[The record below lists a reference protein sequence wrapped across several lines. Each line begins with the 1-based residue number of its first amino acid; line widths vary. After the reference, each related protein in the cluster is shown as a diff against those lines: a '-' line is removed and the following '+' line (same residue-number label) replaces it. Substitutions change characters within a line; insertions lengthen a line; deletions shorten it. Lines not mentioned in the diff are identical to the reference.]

1 MNTTIS
7 SDNNEQTQIQNN
19 RIGTAGLVLVLMS
32 FILFSFE
39 GYIINSLN
47 DKSLFFTLI
56 LPVLIG
62 NLWLLGLIF
71 SIIGLRINPKGRA
84 IAGLIISLLPILFAA
99 ISTMS
104 PQISTPIHFENELKE
119 RKAQVIERI
128 KDVRTAQRAFRAE
141 YQRYAEDFD
150 ELERFLHANPT
161 ELRCDIEQLRYI
173 PNSDNEF
180 ILETGFT
187 KTSSNRTGPFIEV
200 VSDVVL
206 VGFLSVFGFTFI
218 HLLTTAERKNYA
230 VEGSRCINL
239 SAGMPMNRT
248 FAERLKLLK
257 DFWGHS
263 SRKRY
268 FSSKDGYAYQK
279 EGRKTLKTCRKMSQF
294 L

>member
-84 IAGLIISLLPILFAA
+84 IAGLIISLLPIILFLFTA
-99 ISTMS
+99 IIVS

-119 RKAQVIERI
+119 RKTQAIERI

-141 YQRYAEDFD
+141 YQRYAENFD
-150 ELERFLHANPT
+150 ELERFLYTNPT

-180 ILETGFT
+180 IMETGFT
-187 KTSSNRTGPFIEV
+187 KTSSNRTDPFIEV
-200 VSDVVL
+200 RAPYKL
-206 VGFLSVFGFTFI
+206 FLDTI
-218 HLLTTAERKNYA
+218 KYRQEI
-230 VEGSRCINL
+230 INL
-239 SAGMPMNRT
+239 IDEEVNG
-248 FAERLKLLK
+248 F
-257 DFWGHS
+257 D
-263 SRKRY
+263 RY
-268 FSSKDGYAYQK
+268 PGIKFGSTDEADNDIGNW
-279 EGRKTLKTCRKMSQF
+279 E
-294 L
+294 

>member
-84 IAGLIISLLPILFAA
+84 IAGLIISLLPIILFLFTA
-99 ISTMS
+99 IIVS

-119 RKAQVIERI
+119 RKTQAIERI

-141 YQRYAEDFD
+141 YQRYAENFD
-150 ELERFLHANPT
+150 ELERFLYTNPT

-180 ILETGFT
+180 IMETGFT

-200 VSDVVL
+200 RAPYKL
-206 VGFLSVFGFTFI
+206 FLDTI
-218 HLLTTAERKNYA
+218 KYRQEI
-230 VEGSRCINL
+230 INL
-239 SAGMPMNRT
+239 ND
-248 FAERLKLLK
+248 E
-257 DFWGHS
+257 
-263 SRKRY
+263 
-268 FSSKDGYAYQK
+268 
-279 EGRKTLKTCRKMSQF
+279 
-294 L
+294 

>member
-84 IAGLIISLLPILFAA
+84 IAGLIISLLPIILFLFTA
-99 ISTMS
+99 IIVS

-141 YQRYAEDFD
+141 YQRYAENFD
-150 ELERFLHANPT
+150 ELERFLYTNPT

-180 ILETGFT
+180 IMETGFT

-200 VSDVVL
+200 RAPYKL
-206 VGFLSVFGFTFI
+206 FLDTI
-218 HLLTTAERKNYA
+218 KYRQEI
-230 VEGSRCINL
+230 INL
-239 SAGMPMNRT
+239 IDEEVNVFDRYAGIKFGSMEEANN
-248 FAERLKLLK
+248 EVGN
-257 DFWGHS
+257 W
-263 SRKRY
+263 
-268 FSSKDGYAYQK
+268 
-279 EGRKTLKTCRKMSQF
+279 EE
-294 L
+294 

>member
-32 FILFSFE
+32 FILISFE

-84 IAGLIISLLPILFAA
+84 IAGLIISLLPIILFLFTA
-99 ISTMS
+99 IIVS

-119 RKAQVIERI
+119 RKTQAIERI

-141 YQRYAEDFD
+141 YQRYAENFD
-150 ELERFLHANPT
+150 ELERFLYTNPT

-200 VSDVVL
+200 RAPYKL
-206 VGFLSVFGFTFI
+206 FLDTI
-218 HLLTTAERKNYA
+218 KYRQEI
-230 VEGSRCINL
+230 INL
-239 SAGMPMNRT
+239 IDEEVNV
-248 FAERLKLLK
+248 F
-257 DFWGHS
+257 D
-263 SRKRY
+263 RY
-268 FSSKDGYAYQK
+268 PGIKFGSMEEANNEVGNW
-279 EGRKTLKTCRKMSQF
+279 EE
-294 L
+294 

>member
-84 IAGLIISLLPILFAA
+84 IAGLIISLLPIILFLFTA
-99 ISTMS
+99 IIVS

-119 RKAQVIERI
+119 RKTQAIERI

-141 YQRYAEDFD
+141 YQRYAENFD
-150 ELERFLHANPT
+150 ELERFLYTNPT

-180 ILETGFT
+180 IMETGFT

-200 VSDVVL
+200 RAPYKL
-206 VGFLSVFGFTFI
+206 FLDTI
-218 HLLTTAERKNYA
+218 KYRQEI
-230 VEGSRCINL
+230 INL
-239 SAGMPMNRT
+239 IDEEVNVFDRYAGIKFGSMEEANN
-248 FAERLKLLK
+248 EVGN
-257 DFWGHS
+257 W
-263 SRKRY
+263 
-268 FSSKDGYAYQK
+268 
-279 EGRKTLKTCRKMSQF
+279 EE
-294 L
+294 

>member
-32 FILFSFE
+32 FILISFE

-84 IAGLIISLLPILFAA
+84 IAGLIISLLQIILFLFTA
-99 ISTMS
+99 IIVS

-119 RKAQVIERI
+119 RKTQAIERI

-141 YQRYAEDFD
+141 YQRYAENFD
-150 ELERFLHANPT
+150 ELERFLYTNPT

-180 ILETGFT
+180 IMETGFT

-200 VSDVVL
+200 RAPYKL
-206 VGFLSVFGFTFI
+206 FLDTI
-218 HLLTTAERKNYA
+218 KYRQEI
-230 VEGSRCINL
+230 INL
-239 SAGMPMNRT
+239 IDEEVNV
-248 FAERLKLLK
+248 F
-257 DFWGHS
+257 D
-263 SRKRY
+263 RY
-268 FSSKDGYAYQK
+268 PGIKFGSMEEANNEVGNW
-279 EGRKTLKTCRKMSQF
+279 EE
-294 L
+294 

>member
-32 FILFSFE
+32 FILISFE

-84 IAGLIISLLPILFAA
+84 IAGLIISLLPIILFLFTA
-99 ISTMS
+99 IIVS

-119 RKAQVIERI
+119 RKTQAIERI

-141 YQRYAEDFD
+141 YQRYAENFD
-150 ELERFLHANPT
+150 ELERFLYTNPT

-200 VSDVVL
+200 RAPYKLFLDTIKYQQEIINLIDEEVNVSDRYP
-206 VGFLSVFGFTFI
+206 GIKFGSTDEADNDI
-218 HLLTTAERKNYA
+218 GNWE
-230 VEGSRCINL
+230 
-239 SAGMPMNRT
+239 
-248 FAERLKLLK
+248 
-257 DFWGHS
+257 
-263 SRKRY
+263 
-268 FSSKDGYAYQK
+268 
-279 EGRKTLKTCRKMSQF
+279 
-294 L
+294 

>member
-7 SDNNEQTQIQNN
+7 SDNNEQTKIQNN

-32 FILFSFE
+32 FILISFE

-84 IAGLIISLLPILFAA
+84 IAGLIISLLPIILFLFTA
-99 ISTMS
+99 IIVS

-119 RKAQVIERI
+119 RKTQAIERI

-141 YQRYAEDFD
+141 YQRYAENFD
-150 ELERFLHANPT
+150 ELERFLYTNPT

-180 ILETGFT
+180 IMETGFT

-200 VSDVVL
+200 RAPYKL
-206 VGFLSVFGFTFI
+206 FLDTI
-218 HLLTTAERKNYA
+218 KYRQEI
-230 VEGSRCINL
+230 INL
-239 SAGMPMNRT
+239 IDEEVNV
-248 FAERLKLLK
+248 F
-257 DFWGHS
+257 D
-263 SRKRY
+263 RY
-268 FSSKDGYAYQK
+268 PGIKFGSMEEANNEVGNW
-279 EGRKTLKTCRKMSQF
+279 EE
-294 L
+294 

>member
-32 FILFSFE
+32 FILISFE

-84 IAGLIISLLPILFAA
+84 IAGLIISLLPIILFLFTA
-99 ISTMS
+99 IIVS

-119 RKAQVIERI
+119 RKTQAIERI
-128 KDVRTAQRAFRAE
+128 KDVRTAQRAFRAK
-141 YQRYAEDFD
+141 YQRYAENFD
-150 ELERFLHANPT
+150 ELERFLYTNPT

-180 ILETGFT
+180 IMETGFT

-200 VSDVVL
+200 RAPYKL
-206 VGFLSVFGFTFI
+206 FLDTI
-218 HLLTTAERKNYA
+218 KYRQEI
-230 VEGSRCINL
+230 INL
-239 SAGMPMNRT
+239 IDEEVNV
-248 FAERLKLLK
+248 F
-257 DFWGHS
+257 D
-263 SRKRY
+263 RY
-268 FSSKDGYAYQK
+268 PGIKFGSMEEANNEVGNW
-279 EGRKTLKTCRKMSQF
+279 EE
-294 L
+294 

>member
-84 IAGLIISLLPILFAA
+84 IAGLIISLLPIILFLFTA
-99 ISTMS
+99 IIVS
-104 PQISTPIHFENELKE
+104 PQISTLIHFENELKE
-119 RKAQVIERI
+119 RKTQAIERI

-141 YQRYAEDFD
+141 YQRYAENFD
-150 ELERFLHANPT
+150 ELERFLYTNPT

-173 PNSDNEF
+173 PYSDKEF
-180 ILETGFT
+180 IMESGFT

-200 VSDVVL
+200 RAPYKL
-206 VGFLSVFGFTFI
+206 FLDTI
-218 HLLTTAERKNYA
+218 KYRQEI
-230 VEGSRCINL
+230 INL
-239 SAGMPMNRT
+239 IDEEVNV
-248 FAERLKLLK
+248 F
-257 DFWGHS
+257 D
-263 SRKRY
+263 RY
-268 FSSKDGYAYQK
+268 PGIKFGSMEEANNEVGNW
-279 EGRKTLKTCRKMSQF
+279 EE
-294 L
+294 

>member
-84 IAGLIISLLPILFAA
+84 IAGLIISLLPIILFLFTA
-99 ISTMS
+99 IIVS

-119 RKAQVIERI
+119 RKTQAIERI

-141 YQRYAEDFD
+141 YQRYAENFD
-150 ELERFLHANPT
+150 ELERFLYTNPT

-180 ILETGFT
+180 IMETGFT
-187 KTSSNRTGPFIEV
+187 KTSPNCTGPFIEV
-200 VSDVVL
+200 RAPYKF
-206 VGFLSVFGFTFI
+206 FLDTLKYRQEI
-218 HLLTTAERKNYA
+218 
-230 VEGSRCINL
+230 INL
-239 SAGMPMNRT
+239 IDEEVNVSNRYPGIKFGST
-248 FAERLKLLK
+248 DEADNDIGNWE
-257 DFWGHS
+257 
-263 SRKRY
+263 
-268 FSSKDGYAYQK
+268 
-279 EGRKTLKTCRKMSQF
+279 
-294 L
+294 

>member
-32 FILFSFE
+32 FILISFE

-84 IAGLIISLLPILFAA
+84 IAGLIISLLPIILFLFTA
-99 ISTMS
+99 IIVS

-141 YQRYAEDFD
+141 YQRYAENFD
-150 ELERFLHANPT
+150 ELERFLYTNPT

-180 ILETGFT
+180 IMETRFT

-200 VSDVVL
+200 RAPYKL
-206 VGFLSVFGFTFI
+206 FLDTI
-218 HLLTTAERKNYA
+218 KYRQEI
-230 VEGSRCINL
+230 INL
-239 SAGMPMNRT
+239 IDEEVNV
-248 FAERLKLLK
+248 F
-257 DFWGHS
+257 D
-263 SRKRY
+263 RY
-268 FSSKDGYAYQK
+268 PGIKFGSMEEANNEVGNW
-279 EGRKTLKTCRKMSQF
+279 EE
-294 L
+294 

>member
-32 FILFSFE
+32 FILISFE

-84 IAGLIISLLPILFAA
+84 IAGLIISLLPIILFLFTA
-99 ISTMS
+99 IIVS

-119 RKAQVIERI
+119 RKTQAIERI

-141 YQRYAEDFD
+141 YQRYAENFD
-150 ELERFLHANPT
+150 ELERFLYTNPT

-180 ILETGFT
+180 IMETGFT

-200 VSDVVL
+200 RAPYKL
-206 VGFLSVFGFTFI
+206 FLDTI
-218 HLLTTAERKNYA
+218 KYRQEI
-230 VEGSRCINL
+230 INL
-239 SAGMPMNRT
+239 IDEEVNV
-248 FAERLKLLK
+248 F
-257 DFWGHS
+257 D
-263 SRKRY
+263 RY
-268 FSSKDGYAYQK
+268 PGIKFGSMEEANNEVGNW
-279 EGRKTLKTCRKMSQF
+279 EE
-294 L
+294 

>member
-19 RIGTAGLVLVLMS
+19 RIGTSGLVLVLMS

-84 IAGLIISLLPILFAA
+84 IAGLIISLLPIILFLFTA
-99 ISTMS
+99 IIVS

-119 RKAQVIERI
+119 RKTQAIERI

-141 YQRYAEDFD
+141 YQRYAENFD
-150 ELERFLHANPT
+150 ELERFLYTNPT

-180 ILETGFT
+180 IMETGFT

-200 VSDVVL
+200 RAPYKL
-206 VGFLSVFGFTFI
+206 FLDTI
-218 HLLTTAERKNYA
+218 KYRQEI
-230 VEGSRCINL
+230 INL
-239 SAGMPMNRT
+239 IDEEVNV
-248 FAERLKLLK
+248 F
-257 DFWGHS
+257 D
-263 SRKRY
+263 RY
-268 FSSKDGYAYQK
+268 PGIKFGSMEEANNEVGNW
-279 EGRKTLKTCRKMSQF
+279 EE
-294 L
+294 

>member
-84 IAGLIISLLPILFAA
+84 IAGLIISLLPIILFLFTA
-99 ISTMS
+99 IIVS

-119 RKAQVIERI
+119 RKTQAIERI
-128 KDVRTAQRAFRAE
+128 KDVRTAQRAFKAE
-141 YQRYAEDFD
+141 YQRYAENFD
-150 ELERFLHANPT
+150 ELERFLYTNPT

-180 ILETGFT
+180 IMETGFT

-200 VSDVVL
+200 RAPYKL
-206 VGFLSVFGFTFI
+206 FLDTI
-218 HLLTTAERKNYA
+218 KYRQEI
-230 VEGSRCINL
+230 INL
-239 SAGMPMNRT
+239 IDEEVNV
-248 FAERLKLLK
+248 F
-257 DFWGHS
+257 D
-263 SRKRY
+263 RY
-268 FSSKDGYAYQK
+268 PGIKFGSMEEANNEVGNW
-279 EGRKTLKTCRKMSQF
+279 EE
-294 L
+294 

>member
-128 KDVRTAQRAFRAE
+128 KDVRTAQRAFRADA
-141 YQRYAEDFD
+141 QSQPFPASPPSPRSP
-150 ELERFLHANPT
+150 HA
-161 ELRCDIEQLRYI
+161 L
-173 PNSDNEF
+173 
-180 ILETGFT
+180 
-187 KTSSNRTGPFIEV
+187 
-200 VSDVVL
+200 
-206 VGFLSVFGFTFI
+206 
-218 HLLTTAERKNYA
+218 
-230 VEGSRCINL
+230 
-239 SAGMPMNRT
+239 
-248 FAERLKLLK
+248 
-257 DFWGHS
+257 
-263 SRKRY
+263 
-268 FSSKDGYAYQK
+268 
-279 EGRKTLKTCRKMSQF
+279 
-294 L
+294 

>member
-32 FILFSFE
+32 FILISFE

-56 LPVLIG
+56 LPGLIG

-84 IAGLIISLLPILFAA
+84 IAGLIISLLPIILFLFTS
-99 ISTMS
+99 IIVS

-119 RKAQVIERI
+119 RKTQAIERI

-141 YQRYAEDFD
+141 YQRYAENFD
-150 ELERFLHANPT
+150 ELERFLYTNPT

-180 ILETGFT
+180 IMETGFT

-200 VSDVVL
+200 RAPYKL
-206 VGFLSVFGFTFI
+206 FLDTI
-218 HLLTTAERKNYA
+218 KYRQEI
-230 VEGSRCINL
+230 INL
-239 SAGMPMNRT
+239 IDEEVNV
-248 FAERLKLLK
+248 F
-257 DFWGHS
+257 D
-263 SRKRY
+263 RY
-268 FSSKDGYAYQK
+268 PGIKFGSMEEANNEDGNW
-279 EGRKTLKTCRKMSQF
+279 EE
-294 L
+294 

>member
-32 FILFSFE
+32 FILISFE

-84 IAGLIISLLPILFAA
+84 IAGLIISLLPIILFLFTA
-99 ISTMS
+99 IIVS

-119 RKAQVIERI
+119 RKTQAIERI

-141 YQRYAEDFD
+141 YQRYAENFD
-150 ELERFLHANPT
+150 ELEKFLYTNPT

-180 ILETGFT
+180 IMETRFT

-200 VSDVVL
+200 RAPYKL
-206 VGFLSVFGFTFI
+206 FLDTI
-218 HLLTTAERKNYA
+218 KYRQEI
-230 VEGSRCINL
+230 INL
-239 SAGMPMNRT
+239 IDEEVNV
-248 FAERLKLLK
+248 F
-257 DFWGHS
+257 D
-263 SRKRY
+263 RY
-268 FSSKDGYAYQK
+268 PGIKFGSMEEANNEVGNW
-279 EGRKTLKTCRKMSQF
+279 EE
-294 L
+294 

>member
-32 FILFSFE
+32 FILISFE

-84 IAGLIISLLPILFAA
+84 IAGLIISLLPIILFLFTA
-99 ISTMS
+99 IIVS

-119 RKAQVIERI
+119 RKTQAIERI

-141 YQRYAEDFD
+141 YQRYAENFD
-150 ELERFLHANPT
+150 ELERFLYTNPT

-180 ILETGFT
+180 IMETGFT

-200 VSDVVL
+200 RAPYKLFLDTIKYQQEIINLIDEEVNVSDRYPGIKFGSMEEANNE
-206 VGFLSVFGFTFI
+206 VGNW
-218 HLLTTAERKNYA
+218 E
-230 VEGSRCINL
+230 E
-239 SAGMPMNRT
+239 
-248 FAERLKLLK
+248 
-257 DFWGHS
+257 
-263 SRKRY
+263 
-268 FSSKDGYAYQK
+268 
-279 EGRKTLKTCRKMSQF
+279 
-294 L
+294 

>member
-32 FILFSFE
+32 FILISFE

-84 IAGLIISLLPILFAA
+84 IAGLIISLLPIILFLFTA
-99 ISTMS
+99 IIVS

-119 RKAQVIERI
+119 RKTQAIERI

-141 YQRYAEDFD
+141 YQRYAENFD
-150 ELERFLHANPT
+150 ELERFLYTNPT

-180 ILETGFT
+180 IMETGFT

-200 VSDVVL
+200 RAPYKL
-206 VGFLSVFGFTFI
+206 FLDTI
-218 HLLTTAERKNYA
+218 KYRQEI
-230 VEGSRCINL
+230 INL
-239 SAGMPMNRT
+239 IDEEVNV
-248 FAERLKLLK
+248 F
-257 DFWGHS
+257 D
-263 SRKRY
+263 RY
-268 FSSKDGYAYQK
+268 PGIKFGAM
-279 EGRKTLKTCRKMSQF
+279 EEA
-294 L
+294 

>member
-19 RIGTAGLVLVLMS
+19 RIGTAGLVLVFMS
-32 FILFSFE
+32 FILISFE

-84 IAGLIISLLPILFAA
+84 IAGLIISLLPIILFLFTA
-99 ISTMS
+99 IIVS

-119 RKAQVIERI
+119 RKTQAIERI

-141 YQRYAEDFD
+141 YQRYAENFD
-150 ELERFLHANPT
+150 ELERFLYTNPT

-180 ILETGFT
+180 IMETGFT

-200 VSDVVL
+200 RAPYKL
-206 VGFLSVFGFTFI
+206 FLDTI
-218 HLLTTAERKNYA
+218 KYRQEI
-230 VEGSRCINL
+230 INL
-239 SAGMPMNRT
+239 IDEEVNV
-248 FAERLKLLK
+248 F
-257 DFWGHS
+257 D
-263 SRKRY
+263 RY
-268 FSSKDGYAYQK
+268 PGIKFGSMEEANNEVGNW
-279 EGRKTLKTCRKMSQF
+279 EE
-294 L
+294 

>member
-1 MNTTIS
+1 MNKTIS

-32 FILFSFE
+32 FILISFE

-84 IAGLIISLLPILFAA
+84 IAGLIISLLPIILFLFTA
-99 ISTMS
+99 IIVS

-119 RKAQVIERI
+119 RKTQAIERI

-141 YQRYAEDFD
+141 YQRYAENFD
-150 ELERFLHANPT
+150 ELERFLYTNPT

-180 ILETGFT
+180 IMETGFT

-200 VSDVVL
+200 RAPYKL
-206 VGFLSVFGFTFI
+206 FLDTI
-218 HLLTTAERKNYA
+218 KYRQEI
-230 VEGSRCINL
+230 INL
-239 SAGMPMNRT
+239 IDEEVNV
-248 FAERLKLLK
+248 F
-257 DFWGHS
+257 D
-263 SRKRY
+263 RY
-268 FSSKDGYAYQK
+268 PGIKFGSMEEANNEVGNW
-279 EGRKTLKTCRKMSQF
+279 EE
-294 L
+294 

>member
-84 IAGLIISLLPILFAA
+84 IAGLIISLLPIILFLFTA
-99 ISTMS
+99 IIVS

-119 RKAQVIERI
+119 RKTQAIERI

-141 YQRYAEDFD
+141 YQRYAENFD
-150 ELERFLHANPT
+150 ELERFLYTNPT

-180 ILETGFT
+180 IMETGFA

-200 VSDVVL
+200 RAPYKL
-206 VGFLSVFGFTFI
+206 FLDTI
-218 HLLTTAERKNYA
+218 KYRQEI
-230 VEGSRCINL
+230 INL
-239 SAGMPMNRT
+239 IDEEVNV
-248 FAERLKLLK
+248 F
-257 DFWGHS
+257 D
-263 SRKRY
+263 RY
-268 FSSKDGYAYQK
+268 PGIKFGSMEEANNEVGNW
-279 EGRKTLKTCRKMSQF
+279 EE
-294 L
+294 

>member
-32 FILFSFE
+32 FILISFE

-84 IAGLIISLLPILFAA
+84 IAGLIISLLPIILFLFTA
-99 ISTMS
+99 IIVS

-119 RKAQVIERI
+119 RKTQAIERI

-141 YQRYAEDFD
+141 YQRYAENFD
-150 ELERFLHANPT
+150 ELERFLYTNPT

-180 ILETGFT
+180 IMETGFT

-200 VSDVVL
+200 RAPYKL
-206 VGFLSVFGFTFI
+206 FLDTI
-218 HLLTTAERKNYA
+218 KYRQEI
-230 VEGSRCINL
+230 INL
-239 SAGMPMNRT
+239 IDEEVNV
-248 FAERLKLLK
+248 F
-257 DFWGHS
+257 D
-263 SRKRY
+263 RY
-268 FSSKDGYAYQK
+268 PGIKFGSTDEADNDIGNW
-279 EGRKTLKTCRKMSQF
+279 E
-294 L
+294 

>member
-84 IAGLIISLLPILFAA
+84 IAGLIISLLPIILFLFTA
-99 ISTMS
+99 IIIS

-119 RKAQVIERI
+119 RKTQAIERI

-141 YQRYAEDFD
+141 YQRYAENFD
-150 ELERFLHANPT
+150 ELERFLYTNPT

-180 ILETGFT
+180 IMETGFT

-200 VSDVVL
+200 RAPYKL
-206 VGFLSVFGFTFI
+206 FLDTI
-218 HLLTTAERKNYA
+218 KYRQEI
-230 VEGSRCINL
+230 INL
-239 SAGMPMNRT
+239 IDEEVNV
-248 FAERLKLLK
+248 F
-257 DFWGHS
+257 D
-263 SRKRY
+263 RY
-268 FSSKDGYAYQK
+268 PGIKFGSMEEANNEVGNW
-279 EGRKTLKTCRKMSQF
+279 EE
-294 L
+294 

>member
-32 FILFSFE
+32 FILISFE

-84 IAGLIISLLPILFAA
+84 IAGLIISLLPIILFLFTA
-99 ISTMS
+99 IIVS

-119 RKAQVIERI
+119 RKTQAIERI

-141 YQRYAEDFD
+141 YQRYAENFD
-150 ELERFLHANPT
+150 ELERFLYTNPT

-180 ILETGFT
+180 IMETGFT

-200 VSDVVL
+200 RAPYKLFLDTIKYRQEIINLIDEEVNVSDRYP
-206 VGFLSVFGFTFI
+206 GIKFGSTDEADNDI
-218 HLLTTAERKNYA
+218 GNWE
-230 VEGSRCINL
+230 
-239 SAGMPMNRT
+239 
-248 FAERLKLLK
+248 
-257 DFWGHS
+257 
-263 SRKRY
+263 
-268 FSSKDGYAYQK
+268 
-279 EGRKTLKTCRKMSQF
+279 
-294 L
+294 

>member
-32 FILFSFE
+32 FILISFE

-71 SIIGLRINPKGRA
+71 SIIGLHINPKGRA
-84 IAGLIISLLPILFAA
+84 IAGLIISLLPIILFLFTA
-99 ISTMS
+99 IIVS

-119 RKAQVIERI
+119 RKTQAIERI

-141 YQRYAEDFD
+141 YQRYAENFD
-150 ELERFLHANPT
+150 ELERFLYTNPT

-180 ILETGFT
+180 IMETGFT

-200 VSDVVL
+200 RAPYKL
-206 VGFLSVFGFTFI
+206 FLDTI
-218 HLLTTAERKNYA
+218 KYRQEI
-230 VEGSRCINL
+230 INL
-239 SAGMPMNRT
+239 IDEEVNV
-248 FAERLKLLK
+248 F
-257 DFWGHS
+257 D
-263 SRKRY
+263 RY
-268 FSSKDGYAYQK
+268 PGIKFGSMEEANNEVGNW
-279 EGRKTLKTCRKMSQF
+279 EE
-294 L
+294 

>member
-84 IAGLIISLLPILFAA
+84 IAGLIISLLPIILFLFTA
-99 ISTMS
+99 IIVS

-141 YQRYAEDFD
+141 YQRYAENFD
-150 ELERFLHANPT
+150 ELERFLYTNPT

-180 ILETGFT
+180 IMETGFT

-200 VSDVVL
+200 RAPYKL
-206 VGFLSVFGFTFI
+206 FLDTI
-218 HLLTTAERKNYA
+218 KYRQEI
-230 VEGSRCINL
+230 INL
-239 SAGMPMNRT
+239 IDEEVNV
-248 FAERLKLLK
+248 F
-257 DFWGHS
+257 D
-263 SRKRY
+263 RY
-268 FSSKDGYAYQK
+268 PGIKFGSMEEANNEVGNW
-279 EGRKTLKTCRKMSQF
+279 EE
-294 L
+294 

>member
-32 FILFSFE
+32 FILISFE

-84 IAGLIISLLPILFAA
+84 IAGLIISLLPIILFLFTA
-99 ISTMS
+99 IIVS

-119 RKAQVIERI
+119 RKTQAIERI

-141 YQRYAEDFD
+141 YQRYAENFD
-150 ELERFLHANPT
+150 ELERFLYTNPT

-180 ILETGFT
+180 IMETGFT

-200 VSDVVL
+200 RAPYKL
-206 VGFLSVFGFTFI
+206 FLDTI
-218 HLLTTAERKNYA
+218 KYRQEI
-230 VEGSRCINL
+230 INL
-239 SAGMPMNRT
+239 IDEEVNV
-248 FAERLKLLK
+248 F
-257 DFWGHS
+257 D
-263 SRKRY
+263 RY
-268 FSSKDGYAYQK
+268 PGI
-279 EGRKTLKTCRKMSQF
+279 
-294 L
+294 

>member
-56 LPVLIG
+56 LPVLIE

-84 IAGLIISLLPILFAA
+84 IAGLIISLLPIILFLFTA
-99 ISTMS
+99 IIVS

-119 RKAQVIERI
+119 RKTQAIERI

-141 YQRYAEDFD
+141 YQRYAENFD
-150 ELERFLHANPT
+150 ELERFLYTNPT

-180 ILETGFT
+180 IMETGFT

-200 VSDVVL
+200 RAPYKL
-206 VGFLSVFGFTFI
+206 FLDTI
-218 HLLTTAERKNYA
+218 KYRQEI
-230 VEGSRCINL
+230 INL
-239 SAGMPMNRT
+239 IDEEVNV
-248 FAERLKLLK
+248 F
-257 DFWGHS
+257 D
-263 SRKRY
+263 RY
-268 FSSKDGYAYQK
+268 PGIKFGSMEEANNEVGNW
-279 EGRKTLKTCRKMSQF
+279 EE
-294 L
+294 

>member
-32 FILFSFE
+32 FILISFE

-84 IAGLIISLLPILFAA
+84 IAGLIISLLPIILFLFTA
-99 ISTMS
+99 IIVS

-119 RKAQVIERI
+119 RKTQAIERI

-180 ILETGFT
+180 IMETGFV

-200 VSDVVL
+200 RAPYKL
-206 VGFLSVFGFTFI
+206 FLDTI
-218 HLLTTAERKNYA
+218 KYRQEI
-230 VEGSRCINL
+230 INL
-239 SAGMPMNRT
+239 IDEEVNV
-248 FAERLKLLK
+248 F
-257 DFWGHS
+257 D
-263 SRKRY
+263 RY
-268 FSSKDGYAYQK
+268 PGIKFGSMEEANNEVGNW
-279 EGRKTLKTCRKMSQF
+279 EE
-294 L
+294 

>member
-47 DKSLFFTLI
+47 NKSLFFTLI

-84 IAGLIISLLPILFAA
+84 IAGLIISLLPVILFLFTA
-99 ISTMS
+99 IIVS

-119 RKAQVIERI
+119 RKAQAIERI

-141 YQRYAEDFD
+141 YLRYAEDFD
-150 ELERFLHANPT
+150 ELERFLHTNPT

-180 ILETGFT
+180 IMETGFI
-187 KTSSNRTGPFIEV
+187 KTSSNRTDPSIEV
-200 VSDVVL
+200 RAPYKL
-206 VGFLSVFGFTFI
+206 FLDTI
-218 HLLTTAERKNYA
+218 KYRQEI
-230 VEGSRCINL
+230 INL
-239 SAGMPMNRT
+239 IDEEINV
-248 FAERLKLLK
+248 F
-257 DFWGHS
+257 D
-263 SRKRY
+263 RY
-268 FSSKDGYAYQK
+268 PGIKFGSMEEANNEVGNW
-279 EGRKTLKTCRKMSQF
+279 EE
-294 L
+294 

>member
-84 IAGLIISLLPILFAA
+84 IAGLIISLLPIILFLFTA
-99 ISTMS
+99 IIVS

-119 RKAQVIERI
+119 RKTQAIERI

-141 YQRYAEDFD
+141 YQRYAENFD
-150 ELERFLHANPT
+150 ELERFLYTNPT

-180 ILETGFT
+180 IMETGFT

-200 VSDVVL
+200 RAPYKF
-206 VGFLSVFGFTFI
+206 FLDTLKYRQEI
-218 HLLTTAERKNYA
+218 
-230 VEGSRCINL
+230 INL
-239 SAGMPMNRT
+239 IDEEVNV
-248 FAERLKLLK
+248 F
-257 DFWGHS
+257 D
-263 SRKRY
+263 RY
-268 FSSKDGYAYQK
+268 PGIKFGSMEEANNEVGKW
-279 EGRKTLKTCRKMSQF
+279 EE
-294 L
+294 

>member
-32 FILFSFE
+32 FILISFE

-84 IAGLIISLLPILFAA
+84 IAGLIISLLPIILFLFTA
-99 ISTMS
+99 IIVS
-104 PQISTPIHFENELKE
+104 PQISTLIHFENELKE
-119 RKAQVIERI
+119 RKTQAIERI

-141 YQRYAEDFD
+141 YQRYAENFD
-150 ELERFLHANPT
+150 ELERFLYTNPT

-180 ILETGFT
+180 IMETGFT

-200 VSDVVL
+200 RAPYKL
-206 VGFLSVFGFTFI
+206 FLDTI
-218 HLLTTAERKNYA
+218 KYRQEI
-230 VEGSRCINL
+230 INTRWL
-239 SAGMPMNRT
+239 N
-248 FAERLKLLK
+248 
-257 DFWGHS
+257 
-263 SRKRY
+263 
-268 FSSKDGYAYQK
+268 
-279 EGRKTLKTCRKMSQF
+279 
-294 L
+294 